1 MTDDLVKR
9 LRDWSE
15 YDEGKINDTREE
27 AADRIEALEA
37 ENTRLVAIIKED
49 NAFLAGYHKWCQMHG
64 YAPSSSDLLI
74 AIKAL
79 KEEKKNDELS

>member
-1 MTDDLVKR
+1 MSNDLAER
-9 LRDWSE
+9 LRKDWTPIYS
-15 YDEGKINDTREE
+15 GCVGTMFE

-64 YAPSSSDLLI
+64 YAPSSSDLLV
-74 AIKAL
+74 AIEAL